1 VERVHP
7 VSHEDSRAWVA
18 ALATTLLGTP
28 YDDDFPRRV
37 DRWTRD
43 WDPDRTW
50 AYRDSGRLV
59 ATLATE
65 QRTLTVPGPDGGTRD
80 VETDA
85 LTGVTVAATHRR
97 QGLLTTMIGES
108 LRAAKERGDALA
120 ILIAAEWPIYGR
132 YGYAPAA
139 FGAEYVYH
147 SKRPNAALPAAP
159 PGSLRQVEADEVG
172 KIAPDMFDIAR
183 RRRPG
188 QVDRRGLAWNRR
200 LSLDGFEPIGKQP
213 NLILHEGPDGP
224 DGLLAWR
231 VTRDFELNGDLGAV
245 EVTDFVDTSEA
256 AYRDMWAYLAAID
269 VVGEVK
275 LTDRPVDE
283 PIRWLLRD
291 ARALQLTSTYDF
303 LWLRLL
309 DVPAALSARSYAV
322 PGRLVLDVRDDSL
335 GGYGTGRFVLE
346 ADGADATCVAT
357 DEPADLVVSQRALAA
372 CYLGGNRLRNV
383 AIQGVEEVTPG
394 ALTRADLMFSV
405 PLAPLNQTG
414 F

>member
-1 VERVHP
+1 MELLHP
-7 VSHEDSRAWVA
+7 VASEDSRAWVA
-18 ALATTLLGTP
+18 ALATTLLGSP

-43 WDPDRTW
+43 WDPDRAW

-97 QGLLTTMIGES
+97 QGVLTSMIGES

-147 SKRPNAALPAAP
+147 SKRGNAALPAAP
-159 PGSLRQVEADEVG
+159 PGSLRQIEADEVG
-172 KIAPDMFDIAR
+172 KIAPGLFDTMR
-183 RRRPG
+183 RQRPG
-188 QVDRRGLAWNRR
+188 QVDRRHPNWNRR
-200 LSLDGFEPIGKQP
+200 LSLDGYEPIGKQP
-213 NLILHEGPDGP
+213 NWIVHEGPDGP

-231 VTRDFELNGDLGAV
+231 VTRDFELNGELGAI
-245 EVTDFVDTSEA
+245 EVTDFVDGSTA
-256 AYRDMWAYLAAID
+256 AYRDMWAYLGGID

-275 LTDRPVDE
+275 LADRPVDE
-283 PIRWLLRD
+283 PVRWLLRD
-291 ARALQLTSTYDF
+291 ARALQLTGTYDF

-309 DVPAALSARSYAV
+309 DVAAALAARSYAV
-322 PGRLVLDVRDDSL
+322 PGRVVLEVRDDGL

-346 ADGADATCVAT
+346 ADGADATCT
-357 DEPADLVVSQRALAA
+357 PTQEPADLVVSQRALAA

-383 AIQGVEEVTPG
+383 AVEGADELTPG
-394 ALTRADLMFSV
+394 ALARTDLMFST